1 MPIVDAGFVPD
12 EDLAA
17 DSRLV
22 LHGPTIWIDIGFDP
36 SFDPTAGTERPKPSV
51 TGIPALVDSGAQE
64 SCIDKTLARELR
76 LSAGDRRT
84 ISGSA
89 GEHDADFF
97 LCQFHCPHLQFTQ
110 WGLFAG
116 VDLAGGGQIHRALI
130 GRTFL
135 NSFIMI
141 YDGLRGQVTL
151 AR

>member
-1 MPIVDAGFVPD
+1 MPIIDAGFVSG

-36 SFDPTAGTERPKPSV
+36 SFDPAAENEKPKPSI
-51 TGIPALVDSGAQE
+51 TGVPALVDSGAQE
-64 SCIDKTLARELR
+64 SCIDKTLVRDLN
-76 LSAGDRRT
+76 LSAVDRSM
-84 ISGSA
+84 IA
-89 GEHDADFF
+89 GIEGGHEADLF
-97 LCQFHCPHLQFTQ
+97 LCQFHCPTLQFTQ